1 MVCQLDHNF
10 TTVYNVIKRSH
21 SVTTLQPQLILLH
34 QWRDQK
40 QNAYVQV
47 TTAAKDSNIFQ
58 LHSSEKSIETKM
70 IAPDILVQTY
80 IYIYNIK
87 LSNETL
93 PNYF

>member
-10 TTVYNVIKRSH
+10 TTVYIKISH
-21 SVTTLQPQLILLH
+21 NVTTLQPQVILLH

-58 LHSSEKSIETKM
+58 LHLSEKSIETEM
-70 IAPDILVQTY
+70 IATDILVQTY
-80 IYIYNIK
+80 IYII
-87 LSNETL
+87 
-93 PNYF
+93 

>member
-10 TTVYNVIKRSH
+10 TTVYIKGSH
-21 SVTTLQPQLILLH
+21 NVTTLQPQVILLH

-58 LHSSEKSIETKM
+58 LHLSEKSIETEM

-80 IYIYNIK
+80 IYII
-87 LSNETL
+87 
-93 PNYF
+93 

>member
-47 TTAAKDSNIFQ
+47 TTAAKDSNIFHQ
-58 LHSSEKSIETKM
+58 SEKSIETKM
-70 IAPDILVQTY
+70 IAPNILVQKY
-80 IYIYNIK
+80 IYYIK

-93 PNYF
+93 PNYL